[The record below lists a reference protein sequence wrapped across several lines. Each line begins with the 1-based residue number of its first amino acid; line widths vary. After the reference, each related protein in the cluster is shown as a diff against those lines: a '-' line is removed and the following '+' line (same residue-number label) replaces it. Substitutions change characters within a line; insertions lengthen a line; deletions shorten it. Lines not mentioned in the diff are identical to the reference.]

1 MGAVCWCG
9 GGGALGDLLGGWTDE
24 HPNSGSPEQCV
35 HCLAVPG
42 RPAAA
47 SMDTA
52 GVQGLLLK
60 PDRRLES
67 PSCPYGTL
75 MKTRTLCPEAWAS
88 LGRHGG
94 QRAARRP
101 SRSETGWDPP
111 STQEPCQVKQS
122 RVCQKNTE
130 KQVSATTGEQRVS
143 HKTQT
148 EAHTKGRPPG
158 STTGRRTGCAPRGGG
173 GQWVSSLPA
182 PHVLGVWRALP
193 GGGHVLIIHGQQM
206 QRGRHPLATRAVTP

>member
-52 GVQGLLLK
+52 GVRGLLLK

-111 STQEPCQVKQS
+111 SAQEPCQVKQS

-148 EAHTKGRPPG
+148 EAHIKGRPPG
-158 STTGRRTGCAPRGGG
+158 KIGRA
-173 GQWVSSLPA
+173 
-182 PHVLGVWRALP
+182 HV
-193 GGGHVLIIHGQQM
+193 
-206 QRGRHPLATRAVTP
+206 